1 MAQADPIPLVDLKS
15 AHAEIADEVAA
26 GFEKVLATTG
36 FIGGP
41 EVAAFEEEFAAF
53 SGARHCVGVA
63 NGTDAVELALR
74 AAGVRQ
80 GDEVVLPANTFIAS
94 AGAVA
99 RAGAV
104 PVLVDCDPDSYLIDV
119 QAALAAVGPRTAA
132 VLPVHLYGQHAPVE
146 ELTEKLAGSNVRV
159 VEDAAQCQGATRGGR
174 GAGSGTGAIAATS
187 FYPGK
192 NLGAYGD
199 GGAVVTDDADL
210 AKTVRAIA
218 NHGGL
223 TKYSHDLLGFNSRL
237 DALQA
242 VVLRLKLRKLPA
254 WNSARRAAAARY
266 AELLADVPGIAL
278 PATLADNEHVW
289 HLYVVRIDAFDGDR
303 ERRDALVANLN
314 AQSIGAGVHYPA
326 ALHLT
331 PAFSH
336 LGYPA
341 GSFPNAEAAAARIV
355 SLPLHPHLTAAQQ
368 ERVAEAFTAALG

>member
-1 MAQADPIPLVDLKS
+1 M
-15 AHAEIADEVAA
+15 
-26 GFEKVLATTG
+26 LATTG

-41 EVAAFEEEFAAF
+41 QVAAFEEEFAAF
-53 SGARHCVGVA
+53 SGVRHCVGVA

-74 AAGVRQ
+74 AAGVRRD
-80 GDEVVLPANTFIAS
+80 DEVVLPANTFIAT

-99 RAGAV
+99 RVGAV

-146 ELTEKLAGSNVRV
+146 QLTEKLSGSSVRV
-159 VEDAAQCQGATRGGR
+159 IEDAAQCQGATRNGR
-174 GAGSGTGAIAATS
+174 GAGAGGIAATS

-199 GGAVVTDDADL
+199 GGAVITDDPEA
-210 AKTVRAIA
+210 AKTVRALA

-223 TKYSHDLLGFNSRL
+223 TKYSHDLVGFNSRL

-242 VVLRLKLRKLPA
+242 VVLRAKLRRLPA
-254 WNSARRAAAARY
+254 WNAARRAAADRY
-266 AELLADVPGIAL
+266 AELLADVPGIVL
-278 PATLADNEHVW
+278 PSTAEDNEHVW
-289 HLYVVRIDAFDGDR
+289 HLYVVRIESFGGDPD
-303 ERRDALVANLN
+303 RRDALVAQLN
-314 AQSIGAGVHYPA
+314 AQGVGAGVHYPT

-331 PAFSH
+331 PAFAD
-336 LGYPA
+336 LGYGE

-368 ERVAEAFTAALG
+368 ERVAEVFAAALVR